1 METIKESN
9 IVKEYHDDMVTYAI
23 EVNRRR
29 QVPDY
34 RDGLKLVVRRILHTM
49 FFDETRCRKATVKS
63 AKVVGTTMGKYH
75 PHGDCLQH
83 DTKVYSLDGNVYTI
97 GELYKKGV
105 KELEI
110 LAVDN
115 LGNVVPAIAHSFRI
129 GQYTDRIYHI
139 KLSNGADIQVTGN
152 HPFLTANNGWVKAE
166 DLIPGVRLYSRYMDY
181 NNNGRP
187 KIDEKLIQDIVYNYY
202 YGPVPKGY
210 QKHHLDGNKLNN
222 TKNNFGCL
230 THHDHAVAHA
240 HETRTFN
247 VLGAGRVSMA
257 DPNHPAHTRN
267 KRKNSILCQ
276 QINKDRG
283 LRIFKYAIRL
293 LEERNLPITEESY
306 ETLRGEVYNLS
317 KVDRLCLKY
326 GVDSFDDLVK
336 YELPSISELYEQNKV
351 NYEQV
356 VTIERKVNMDGI
368 KKHFIF
374 ELMDALYDQQALD
387 IDAFAYFSAEYE
399 YIDPSEFYYYLH
411 LYSQE
416 RPFIISVDIEEV
428 NKEPMYDFTVDGFE
442 NMLIPVG
449 DAYHNSP
456 LICIHNSSIYNA
468 MKPIANDFECQVPL
482 IDTQGNF
489 GNFQGD
495 GQSAA
500 RYTEVKLSQFAKEY
514 VIGELVD
521 TENVI
526 NWLTNYDGTEK
537 EPEYL
542 PVKVPLLLINGSYG
556 LGVGLMTEIPKHN
569 LAEVIDATIQLIHNP
584 DSEIILI
591 PDHCMPCEIIDTDF
605 KKISRLGSGKYRVR
619 GIANIIEYDQKPYK
633 GYPAIE
639 IVSTPDRVYL
649 YSITDKIEEMVS
661 KGKLPQV
668 KKLLE
673 DSTETEMR
681 EIIILNK
688 GSDPNYVRDI
698 LYKHTSLED
707 TYTVNFEVIDGIEP
721 VRSNYKDYLLSFIEN
736 RKICK
741 FRKYSILYQDVMT
754 KYHEKQAYV
763 DILSNHK
770 ISEVMKEI
778 EKQTTID
785 DARDIEYL
793 VSKLG
798 ITDLQ
803 ARFILNAG
811 NKTRSKAYLEKF
823 KEEAAELK
831 VLADDYFKRITHD
844 ELLIQEIEQELLE
857 CKKKYGRPRMCKVIS
872 ANDANTIPAGDFKI
886 VITENNYIRKI
897 VPNDPLK
904 CSRAGSE
911 GAPKIVLNVENRE
924 NILLFDENG
933 KVFKYPIHKIPL
945 CDKTSMGVDV
955 RIIIK
960 GLTSNICKVM
970 YEPMLTEIMN
980 KKLKHF
986 LVIVSE
992 LNRIKKI
999 EIEDIIQAPP
1009 SGILYTKLND
1019 GDRVKDISIIPQ
1031 TFDVVIYTRRK
1042 ALRIDNSEISHLKR
1056 NTLGTLAMNTK
1067 DPIEG
1072 LSVVF
1077 PNTTDIIVVTKSG
1090 KVNRFDALGFAKGSR
1105 NQAGSSV
1112 IKLSKTDSIFAVL
1125 GCNEKDSIKITTD
1138 KDTITIPVQDITKG
1152 SSASAGTSIIKG
1164 NVIRTRVISN
1174 K

>member
-75 PHGDCLQH
+75 PHGDCLRH

-97 GELYKKGV
+97 GELYEKGV

-166 DLIPGVRLYSRYMDY
+166 DLIPGVRLYSKYMDY
-181 NNNGRP
+181 NNGKP
-187 KIDEKLIQDIVYNYY
+187 KINGKLIQDIVFN
-202 YGPVPKGY
+202 YGPITKGY
-210 QKHHLDGNKLNN
+210 QKHHLDENKLNN
-222 TKNNFGCL
+222 AKNNFDCL
-230 THHDHAVAHA
+230 THT
-240 HETRTFN
+240 HETRT
-247 VLGAGRVSMA
+247 V
-257 DPNHPAHTRN
+257 
-267 KRKNSILCQ
+267 
-276 QINKDRG
+276 
-283 LRIFKYAIRL
+283 
-293 LEERNLPITEESY
+293 
-306 ETLRGEVYNLS
+306 
-317 KVDRLCLKY
+317 
-326 GVDSFDDLVK
+326 
-336 YELPSISELYEQNKV
+336 
-351 NYEQV
+351 
-356 VTIERKVNMDGI
+356 
-368 KKHFIF
+368 
-374 ELMDALYDQQALD
+374 
-387 IDAFAYFSAEYE
+387 
-399 YIDPSEFYYYLH
+399 
-411 LYSQE
+411 
-416 RPFIISVDIEEV
+416 IISVDIEEV

-449 DAYHNSP
+449 DAYHSSP
-456 LICIHNSSIYNA
+456 LICVHNSSIYNA

-584 DSEIILI
+584 DSEITLI

-785 DARDIEYL
+785 DTRDIEYL

-872 ANDANTIPAGDFKI
+872 ASDANTIPAGDFKI

-1125 GCNEKDSIKITTD
+1125 GCNENDSIKITTD